1 MQGGGTKSDVSAKTL
16 SSQKSAEVRASFA
29 AQGLMRTLGAEMT
42 ALAPGWCRLEMA
54 FADAVSQQ
62 MGFFHGGAIGALAD
76 SAGGYAALTRLP
88 LGSEIVSVEYK
99 INFLRP
105 AAGNRLIAEGT
116 VLRAGRSLVVVRVDV
131 QVDSGGRR
139 ILCAASQQS
148 LMAFSAGDA
157 SGASAC

>member
-1 MQGGGTKSDVSAKTL
+1 MQGGGKKHDASMETL
-16 SSQKSAEVRASFA
+16 SLQKASEVRASFG
-29 AQGLMRTLGAEMT
+29 AQGLMRVLGVEMT
-42 ALAPGWCRLEMA
+42 TLALDHCRLEMV
-54 FADAVSQQ
+54 FTDAVSQQ

-105 AAGNRLIAEGT
+105 AAGSRLIAEGT

-131 QVDSGGRR
+131 EVESGGRR
-139 ILCAASQQS
+139 VLCAASQQS
-148 LMAFSAGDA
+148 LMAVSAGDA
-157 SGASAC
+157 SGA